1 MINRDIA
8 KLLYE
13 IADIFEYKEVE
24 WKPRAYRKA
33 ARKIGDMREDIS
45 GLYSKKGR
53 EGLENIPGVGSRI
66 ADHIV
71 EYIETGSV
79 REFEKI
85 RKQTPRGASNI
96 IKIRGLG
103 PKKAKKLMDELD
115 IQSIPDLKEAIN
127 NQEIRKL
134 EGFGKKTEENL
145 DKAISQ
151 YEKSHERMLL
161 PRAMD
166 LAEEIISYMEENTTL
181 KKIDYAGSL
190 RRMKETIGDI
200 DILVVASD
208 PEEVMDTFVNFK
220 NVEEVESRGKTRSTI
235 ILQNGGQIDL
245 RVVPESSY
253 GAALQ
258 YFTGSKD
265 HNIKLRNLALS
276 KGYKLS
282 EYGLFKEDSKKKLE
296 GKKEDRIYEKL
307 GLSFIPPELRENRG
321 ELDCAKK
328 STLPSLVELEDIRG
342 DLHVHTSYSDGT
354 DSLNSIITQADKLGY
369 EYIGIT
375 DHSRSRKIAGGLGTD
390 KIKRQW
396 KEIDSLHNDFDIEI
410 LKGIEVDILPD
421 GSLDCPDDIL
431 EEMDI
436 VVGSI
441 HSGYKS
447 SKKKMT
453 ERITTA
459 LQNEF
464 LHVFGHPTSRK
475 IGIREAYDVDLDQI
489 FETAAENGKL
499 MEINS
504 QPERLDL
511 NDNLILQAKEYDLKF
526 CISSDSHS
534 SAQLDFMKYGIGQA
548 RRGWL
553 TKDDIANTYSLKKLK
568 RLIG

>member
-79 REFEKI
+79 EEFRKI
-85 RKQTPRGASNI
+85 RKQTPRGASKI

-115 IQSIPDLKEAIN
+115 IQSIPELKEAIK

-161 PRAMD
+161 PKAMD

-208 PEEVMDTFVNFK
+208 PEEVMDAFVNFES
-220 NVEEVESRGKTRSTI
+220 VEEVESRGKTRSTI
-235 ILQNGGQIDL
+235 ILQNGGHVDL

-265 HNIKLRNLALS
+265 HNIELRNLALS

-282 EYGLFKEDSKKKLE
+282 EYGLFKKDSKKKIE
-296 GKKEDRIYEKL
+296 GKKEDRIYARL
-307 GLSFIPPELRENRG
+307 GLSFIPPEMRENRG
-321 ELDCAKK
+321 ELECAKN
-328 STLPSLVELEDIRG
+328 TLPSMVKLEDIRG
-342 DLHVHTSYSDGT
+342 DLHVHSSYSDGT
-354 DSLNSIITQADKLGY
+354 DSLNSMITQADKLGY

-390 KIKRQW
+390 KVKDQW
-396 KEIDSLHNDFDIEI
+396 KEIDSLREDFDIDI
-410 LKGIEVDILPD
+410 LKGIEVDILSD

-464 LHVFGHPTSRK
+464 LHVLGHPTSRK

-548 RRGWL
+548 CRGWL

>member
-1 MINRDIA
+1 MINREIA

-79 REFEKI
+79 EEFRKI
-85 RKQTPRGASNI
+85 KKQTPRGASNI

-115 IQSIPDLKEAIN
+115 IQSIPDLKEAIK

-161 PRAMD
+161 PKAMD
-166 LAEEIISYMEENTTL
+166 LAEEIIAYMEENTTL

-208 PEEVMDTFVNFK
+208 PEEVMDAFVNFE
-220 NVEEVESRGKTRSTI
+220 NVDEVESRGKTRSTI
-235 ILQNGGQIDL
+235 ILQNGGHVDL

-265 HNIKLRNLALS
+265 HNIELRNLALS

-282 EYGLFKEDSKKKLE
+282 EYGLFKEDSKKKIE
-296 GKKEDRIYEKL
+296 GKKEDRIYGKL
-307 GLSFIPPELRENRG
+307 GLNFIPPQLRENRG
-321 ELDCAKK
+321 ELECAKN
-328 STLPSLVELEDIRG
+328 TLPSLVKLEDIRG

-354 DSLNSIITQADKLGY
+354 DSLNSMITQADK
-369 EYIGIT
+369 
-375 DHSRSRKIAGGLGTD
+375 
-390 KIKRQW
+390 
-396 KEIDSLHNDFDIEI
+396 
-410 LKGIEVDILPD
+410 
-421 GSLDCPDDIL
+421 
-431 EEMDI
+431 
-436 VVGSI
+436 
-441 HSGYKS
+441 
-447 SKKKMT
+447 
-453 ERITTA
+453 
-459 LQNEF
+459 
-464 LHVFGHPTSRK
+464 
-475 IGIREAYDVDLDQI
+475 
-489 FETAAENGKL
+489 
-499 MEINS
+499 
-504 QPERLDL
+504 
-511 NDNLILQAKEYDLKF
+511 
-526 CISSDSHS
+526 
-534 SAQLDFMKYGIGQA
+534 
-548 RRGWL
+548 
-553 TKDDIANTYSLKKLK
+553 
-568 RLIG
+568 

>member
-71 EYIETGSV
+71 EYIEAGSV

-85 RKQTPRGASNI
+85 RKETPRGASNI

-161 PRAMD
+161 PKATD

-208 PEEVMDTFVNFK
+208 PEEVMDAFVNFE
-220 NVEEVESRGKTRSTI
+220 NVDEVESRGKTRSTI
-235 ILQNGGQIDL
+235 ILQNGGHIDL

-265 HNIKLRNLALS
+265 HNIELRNLALS

-296 GKKEDRIYEKL
+296 GKKEDRIYGKL

-321 ELDCAKK
+321 ELECAKN
-328 STLPSLVELEDIRG
+328 TLPSLVELEDIRG

-354 DSLNSIITQADKLGY
+354 DSLNSMIAQADKLGY

-390 KIKRQW
+390 KVKEQW
-396 KEIDSLHNDFDIEI
+396 KEIDGLRDDFDIEI

-447 SKKKMT
+447 PKKKMT
-453 ERITTA
+453 ERIITA

-464 LHVFGHPTSRK
+464 LHVLGHPTSRK
-475 IGIREAYDVDLDQI
+475 IGIREAYEVDLDKI

-499 MEINS
+499 LEINS

-534 SAQLDFMKYGIGQA
+534 SAQLDFMKYGVGQA

-553 TKDDIANTYSLKKLK
+553 TKDDVANTYSLKELK
-568 RLIG
+568 RLID